1 MITTICYKPQTGFLS
16 AYIIVL
22 SIHGRIV
29 IVAVRVGDLL

>member
-1 MITTICYKPQTGFLS
+1 MICCKLQPVIYLS

-22 SIHGRIV
+22 SIHGHGV